1 MSYSNQTYTN
11 QAYSNQGYSN
21 FDRYLEAEVLS
32 ADPVKLVCML
42 YRGAIEAT
50 VAARRHLK
58 AREIKERSRQ
68 IMRASAILRELSH
81 SLDPQHKEM
90 SSRLRD
96 LYAYMQKCLL
106 EANARQIDPP
116 LAEVE
121 QLLSTLL
128 EGWKEVAPPAPSVST
143 ESTGQAHQSV
153 SCTY

>member
-1 MSYSNQTYTN
+1 MAYSN
-11 QAYSNQGYSN
+11 QAYSNKGYSN
-21 FDRYLEAEVLS
+21 FDRYLEAEVSS

-50 VAARRHLK
+50 AAARRHLK
-58 AREIKERSRQ
+58 AREIAPRSRQ
-68 IMRASAILRELSH
+68 IMRTSAILRELSH
-81 SLDPQHKEM
+81 SLDPQYQEI
-90 SSRLRD
+90 SGPLSN

-106 EANARQIDPP
+106 EANAKQIDPP

-128 EGWKEVAPPAPSVST
+128 EGWKAAAPAAPAVST
-143 ESTGQAHQSV
+143 ESTEQAYQSV

>member
-1 MSYSNQTYTN
+1 MAYSNK
-11 QAYSNQGYSN
+11 AYSNQSYSN
-21 FDRYLEAEVLS
+21 FDRYLEAEVFS
-32 ADPVKLVCML
+32 ADPVKLVCLL

-58 AREIKERSRQ
+58 AREIRERSRQ

-81 SLDPQHKEM
+81 SLDPQYKEI
-90 SSRLRD
+90 SGPLGD
-96 LYAYMQKCLL
+96 LYTYMQKCLL
-106 EANARQIDPP
+106 EANSKQIDPP

-128 EGWKEVAPPAPSVST
+128 EGWKQVAPPQPSVST
-143 ESTGQAHQSV
+143 ESTGEAYQSV

>member
-1 MSYSNQTYTN
+1 MT
-11 QAYSNQGYSN
+11 YSNQGYSN
-21 FDRYLEAEVLS
+21 FDRYLEAEIFS

-50 VAARRHLK
+50 AAARRHLK
-58 AREIKERSRQ
+58 AREIQQRSRQ

-81 SLDPQHKEM
+81 SLDPQYKEI
-90 SSRLRD
+90 SGPLSE
-96 LYAYMQKCLL
+96 LYTYMQKCLL
-106 EANARQIDPP
+106 EANAKQIDPP

-128 EGWKEVAPPAPSVST
+128 EGWKNVAPVAPPVST
-143 ESTGQAHQSV
+143 DSTGRAYQSV

>member
-1 MSYSNQTYTN
+1 MAYSNT
-11 QAYSNQGYSN
+11 AYSNQGK
-21 FDRYLEAEVLS
+21 YLETEVFS

-50 VAARRHLK
+50 GAARRYLK
-58 AREIKERSRQ
+58 DRQIRERSRE
-68 IMRASAILRELSH
+68 IMR
-81 SLDPQHKEM
+81 P
-90 SSRLRD
+90 LRD
-96 LYAYMQKCLL
+96 LYAYMRTRLL

-128 EGWKEVAPPAPSVST
+128 EGWKTVVPAAPPVAADGYEPM
-143 ESTGQAHQSV
+143 